1 MKSRAFRKALAND
14 VCNVIDWLV
23 TLCDNELSESDKREI
38 KDLEGMLRDAAEPKL
53 RPMSEMTEWEKQQ
66 YGELNSECVAHNDV
80 ESYAQLIDFFIERG
94 LDYNGTLNR

>member
-1 MKSRAFRKALAND
+1 MKARLDRALASD
-14 VCNVIDWLV
+14 VCNVIDWLME
-23 TLCDNELSESDKREI
+23 LCEGELTSIDRRTIAEL
-38 KDLEGMLRDAAEPKL
+38 KDELRDAAEPKL